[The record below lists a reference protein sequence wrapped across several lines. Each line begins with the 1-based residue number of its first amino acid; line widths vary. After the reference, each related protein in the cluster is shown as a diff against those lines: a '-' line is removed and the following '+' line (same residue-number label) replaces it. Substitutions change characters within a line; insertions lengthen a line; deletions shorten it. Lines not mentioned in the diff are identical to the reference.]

1 MLLFFIGDKSLDFT
15 LYEILVYKDVSGV
28 RKSEN
33 INRTL
38 NRRQNCERTVRDRKV
53 YKLQIR
59 RYSH

>member
-1 MLLFFIGDKSLDFT
+1 MLLFFIGDKSFVFT
-15 LYEILVYKDVSGV
+15 LYENLYKDVSGV
-28 RKSEN
+28 RKSEH

-53 YKLQIR
+53 YKIQIR